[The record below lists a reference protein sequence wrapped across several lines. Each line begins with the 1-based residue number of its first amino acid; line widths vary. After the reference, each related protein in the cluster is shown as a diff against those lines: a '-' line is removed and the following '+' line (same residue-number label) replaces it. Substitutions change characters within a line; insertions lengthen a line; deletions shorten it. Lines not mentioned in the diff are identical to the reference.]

1 MTSDPTGLS
10 GIAKIYPD
18 AELKGQYGNYTL
30 RVRASDKGVPANV
43 AYEDYIIC
51 IQVRKLLSS
60 LK

>member
-51 IQVRKLLSS
+51 IQV
-60 LK
+60 